1 MLKKNKFKKIVI
13 LGFLIFNFTIIY
25 SQPRLDYTKEELMQE
40 LADKNP
46 EYYDYDGI
54 RGVMVSLNYGTYT
67 YFLNDSNIIYGCAFT
82 PSSNEDLLYFINAYN
97 TDPEYESI
105 SENEWKTLYKPT
117 IRITL
122 IKQKDRQLTYF
133 SYQLEKDI
141 K

>member
-1 MLKKNKFKKIVI
+1 MKKLLI
-13 LGFLIFNFTIIY
+13 LSAIILNFTILY
-25 SQPRLDYTKEELMQE
+25 SQPMIGYTKEAIMSELSE
-40 LADKNP
+40 HNP
-46 EYYDYDGI
+46 EYYDYNGI

-67 YFLNDSNIIYGCAFT
+67 YFLNDSNIIYECAFT